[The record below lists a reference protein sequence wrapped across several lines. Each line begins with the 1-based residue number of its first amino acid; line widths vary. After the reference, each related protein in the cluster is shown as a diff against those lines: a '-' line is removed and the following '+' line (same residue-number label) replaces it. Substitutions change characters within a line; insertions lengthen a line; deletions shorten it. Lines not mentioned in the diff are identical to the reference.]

1 MKDIVLQIEF
11 SRKSHFNPIQNSWKP
26 YSTTS
31 IFIFINVSSEVYFGL
46 FAVSSDFTMSKTKFN
61 IAVLASCN
69 AYMDNQTIVSKNTE
83 YKDMFYPNNN
93 TTYLK

>member
-1 MKDIVLQIEF
+1 
-11 SRKSHFNPIQNSWKP
+11 
-26 YSTTS
+26 
-31 IFIFINVSSEVYFGL
+31 
-46 FAVSSDFTMSKTKFN
+46 MSKTKFN

-69 AYMDNQTIVSKNTE
+69 AYMDNQTIVSKNAE